1 MRIPE
6 SLEAHLILQ
15 WPDIWRLSYN
25 GAVTLG
31 TEIKQEGRLYNT
43 VIYRL
48 MLSNPVLL
56 LFQNTV

>member
-15 WPDIWRLSYN
+15 WPYILGLSYN

-48 MLSNPVLL
+48 MLRNPVLL